1 MAATQAFR
9 VGKLVIVSSID
20 TTSWKGERW
29 VLIAPIAPID
39 IAVETLCFRSVH

>member
-29 VLIAPIAPID
+29 VLIAPID
-39 IAVETLCFRSVH
+39 IAVETTVL